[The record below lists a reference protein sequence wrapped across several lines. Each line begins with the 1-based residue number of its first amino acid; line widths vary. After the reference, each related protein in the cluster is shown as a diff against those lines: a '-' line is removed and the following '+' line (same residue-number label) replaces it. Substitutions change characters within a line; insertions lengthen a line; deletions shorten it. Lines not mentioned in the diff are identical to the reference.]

1 MIITIKKNAE
11 EQSTKKLQNYL
22 YKNGYL
28 IDMIHGNNIQIMCV
42 IGDTSS
48 LDTETLKGFECVED
62 ITKLSEPYREV
73 SKKFHPEDTVINVG
87 DVKIGQNE
95 KIVFI
100 AGPCSVEGEE
110 IALSIAEKAK
120 KYGAS
125 IFRGGSYKAR
135 TSPYSFQGL
144 KKAALDDLKKVK
156 DTYNLPVVSEIVS
169 INQIKD
175 FVEKVDIIQVG
186 ARNMQNFELL
196 KALGKINKPI
206 LLKRGL
212 SATLD
217 ELLLAAE
224 YILIGGNKNVILCE
238 RGIRTFE
245 SATRNTLDLSAVP
258 YLKNKTHLPVIVDP
272 SHATGNRDLVEPM
285 TLAAIACGA
294 DGIMVEV
301 HDNPESAWSDSKQ
314 TIDLESFKSL
324 VEKSRLVAKSIGREI
339 N

>member
-1 MIITIKKNAE
+1 MIITIKKSADELN
-11 EQSTKKLQNYL
+11 TKKLQNYL
-22 YKNGYL
+22 YKNGFL
-28 IDMIHGNNIQIMCV
+28 VDMIRGNNLKIMCV

-48 LDTETLKGFECVED
+48 IDTNIIKGFECVED

-73 SKKFHPEDTVINVG
+73 SKKFHPENTIIEVG
-87 DVKIGQNE
+87 DVKIGQGE

-100 AGPCSVEGEE
+100 AGPCSIEGEE
-110 IALSIAEKAK
+110 SSLLIAGEAK

-125 IFRGGSYKAR
+125 CFRGGAYKAR

-144 KKAALDDLKKVK
+144 KKAALEDLKKVK
-156 DTYNLPVVSEIVS
+156 DTFNMPVITEIVS

-175 FVEKVDIIQVG
+175 FIEKVDIIQVG

-196 KALGKINKPI
+196 KALGKTNKPI

-245 SATRNTLDLSAVP
+245 SSTRNTLDLSAIP
-258 YLKNKTHLPVIVDP
+258 YLKSKTHLPIIVDP

-285 TLAAIACGA
+285 TLAAIAAGA

-301 HDNPESAWSDSKQ
+301 HNNPKSAWSDSDQ
-314 TIDLESFKSL
+314 AIDLESFKKL
-324 VEKSRLVAKSIGREI
+324 VEKSRLVANAIGREV

>member
-1 MIITIKKNAE
+1 MIITIKKSAD

-22 YKNGYL
+22 FKNGYL
-28 IDMIHGNNIQIMCV
+28 IDMIRGNNMKIMCV

-48 LDTETLKGFECVED
+48 LDTNVVKGFECVED

-73 SKKFHPEDTVINVG
+73 SKKVHPQSTVIDVDG
-87 DVKIGQNE
+87 VKIGQDQN
-95 KIVFI
+95 IVFI
-100 AGPCSVEGEE
+100 AGPCSIEGEASSLL
-110 IALSIAEKAK
+110 IAGESQ

-125 IFRGGSYKAR
+125 IFRGGAYKAR

-144 KKAALDDLKKVK
+144 KKAALEDLKKVK
-156 DTYNLPVVSEIVS
+156 DTFSMPVITEIVS

-175 FVEKVDIIQVG
+175 FMDKVDIIQVG

-196 KALGKINKPI
+196 KALGKIDKPI

-245 SATRNTLDLSAVP
+245 SSTRNTLDLSAVP
-258 YLKNKTHLPVIVDP
+258 YLKSKTHLPVFVDP
-272 SHATGNRDLVEPM
+272 SHATGNRELVEPM

-294 DGIMVEV
+294 DGIMLEV
-301 HDNPESAWSDSKQ
+301 HNNPKSAWSDSDQ
-314 TIDLESFKSL
+314 AIDLETFKQI
-324 VEKSRLVAKSIGREI
+324 VEKSRLVANAIGRKI